1 MPGVSAGR
9 ASWAAVHQV
18 FGGGAHSR
26 IAGTILFV
34 TLASPSLAHE
44 DLADHIA
51 GGALRCTF
59 VMECYETEACAD
71 TDWRAD
77 VLMSGRGMNTARI
90 VMPDQTLRAGA
101 TRREDGSAT
110 VAGEGDGGIY
120 LLTLAQNGSARMAL
134 HLTEGPQMVNYMGF
148 CEALE

>member
-1 MPGVSAGR
+1 MPGVAAGR
-9 ASWAAVHQV
+9 AFWAAVRAL
-18 FGGGAHSR
+18 FYRGGSGR
-26 IAGTILFV
+26 IGWMALLTILV
-34 TLASPSLAHE
+34 SPALAHE

-59 VMECYETEACAD
+59 VIECYETEACAEA
-71 TDWRAD
+71 DWQAD
-77 VLMSGRGMNTARI
+77 ILMAGRGMSGARL
-90 VMPDQTLRAGA
+90 VMPDQTVRAGA

>member
-9 ASWAAVHQV
+9 GVWAALRQV
-18 FGGGAHSR
+18 FGGWGVPVLMACF
-26 IAGTILFV
+26 A
-34 TLASPSLAHE
+34 APALAHE
-44 DLADHIA
+44 NLADHIA

-59 VMECYETEACAD
+59 VMECYETEACAEA
-71 TDWRAD
+71 DWQAY
-77 VLMSGRGMNTARI
+77 VLMSGRGMNTARL
-90 VMPDQTLRAGA
+90 VMPDQTVRAGA
-101 TRREDGSAT
+101 TRRDDGSAT

-120 LLTLAQNGSARMAL
+120 LLTLAENGAARLAL